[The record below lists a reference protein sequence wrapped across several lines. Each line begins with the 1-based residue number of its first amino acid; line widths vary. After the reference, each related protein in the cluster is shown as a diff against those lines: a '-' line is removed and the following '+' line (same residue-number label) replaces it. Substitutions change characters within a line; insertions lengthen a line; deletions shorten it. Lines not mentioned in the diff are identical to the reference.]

1 MKFAIL
7 AMTLG
12 SALAEFKCPTNM
24 AMTFVNMANKVI
36 STVTIKPNE
45 NGQYIMNS
53 TCHGGNPA
61 HGHAVDAHGNP
72 AQGSVMNMADCS
84 FDTHWLVPGQAPK
97 LNRNFVFADELVV
110 PGGIQWRVGIQS
122 VDPNVATYTYP
133 HLANY
138 PLNEAVQIEEA
149 DFVAKPGADCSFVG
163 NRKLVVADMGHQ
175 FHSFQMI
182 FKGKDLTIKGWDTLQ
197 KGGPMKGWS
206 MDTTFDIKTCTAM
219 VNLAPALPGPGIGGR
234 GLNSI
239 RKLTVS
245 TKHIHGRA
253 VPSFELTDP
262 SGKSAPHH
270 VPTLGKKMINIYQW
284 PTDRWVS
291 ISPLLAKP
299 TPPPPGPVPQCIS
312 KFGACPRSITRSLRC
327 CPGAFCMPGTN
338 VCMPHMANS
347 TTAIVV

>member
-24 AMTFVNMANKVI
+24 NLTFANMANKMI
-36 STVTIKPNE
+36 STVVIKPNE
-45 NGQYIMNS
+45 KGQYIMS
-53 TCHGGNPA
+53 FKRHGGHPGA
-61 HGHAVDAHGNP
+61 GHAVQSTA
-72 AQGSVMNMADCS
+72 VMNMADCS
-84 FDTHWLVPGQAPK
+84 FDTYWVVPGQGKPK
-97 LNRNFVFADELVV
+97 LNRMFVFADEVVV
-110 PGGIQWRVGIQS
+110 PGGIQWRMGIQS

-138 PLNEAVQIEEA
+138 PLNEAVQIEDLGD

-175 FHSFQMI
+175 FHTFQMI
-182 FKGKDLTIKGWDTLQ
+182 FKGKDLTIKGWDTLK
-197 KGGPMKGWS
+197 KGGLMKGWS

-219 VNLAPALPGPGIGGR
+219 LNLAPAFPGPGIGGR

-253 VPSFELTDP
+253 FPSFELTDP
-262 SGKSAPHH
+262 SGKSAPHNNVH
-270 VPTLGKKMINIYQW
+270 WPGLPISRPMIRPDQW

-291 ISPLLAKP
+291 ISPLLAKAKRVAMAESQGTIKKAP
-299 TPPPPGPVPQCIS
+299 
-312 KFGACPRSITRSLRC
+312 ADIT
-327 CPGAFCMPGTN
+327 M
-338 VCMPHMANS
+338 V
-347 TTAIVV
+347 

>member
-1 MKFAIL
+1 MH
-7 AMTLG
+7 
-12 SALAEFKCPTNM
+12 
-24 AMTFVNMANKVI
+24 MTFVNMANKVI

-45 NGQYIMNS
+45 NGQCIMNS

-84 FDTHWLVPGQAPK
+84 FDTHWLVPGQTPK

-245 TKHIHGRA
+245 TNMHMTFVNMANKVISTVTIKPNENGQYIMNSTCHGGNPAHGHA
-253 VPSFELTDP
+253 VDAHGNPAQGSVMNMADCSFDTHWLVQIEEADF
-262 SGKSAPHH
+262 
-270 VPTLGKKMINIYQW
+270 V
-284 PTDRWVS
+284 
-291 ISPLLAKP
+291 AKP
-299 TPPPPGPVPQCIS
+299 
-312 KFGACPRSITRSLRC
+312 
-327 CPGAFCMPGTN
+327 
-338 VCMPHMANS
+338 
-347 TTAIVV
+347 